1 MKGLIAGLNCLYC
14 PVLTQT
20 LGIIRGGYEEGLKE
34 QAQSN
39 AMTAE
44 EIKRAQEPVRH
55 TREGWETKRAPWYEP
70 LKILREGW
78 TCGGGSSPALN
89 TMDQLIMLGELGL
102 TQEKALEAVY
112 RCLGNGF
119 FTSEKAVS

>member
-1 MKGLIAGLNCLYC
+1 MSENDKSARELMILY
-14 PVLTQT
+14 PWNQK
-20 LGIIRGGYEEGLKE
+20 LK
-34 QAQSN
+34 N
-39 AMTAE
+39 
-44 EIKRAQEPVRH
+44 
-55 TREGWETKRAPWYEP
+55 
-70 LKILREGW
+70 LREDW
-78 TCGGGSSPALN
+78 TRGGGSSPALN